1 VQREAHVAAVAFFA
15 RGLVESALQ
24 PYDLAWL
31 NARPST
37 QGRPDAAS
45 LRVLRCADLHL
56 TTVSCFACVHSCAH
70 MELLGRLSHLHRV
83 CLPRPGTARA
93 AGSGRRAVASHGGC
107 SPPCLATLARAA
119 VRPNT
124 STWPAVGAVNVLLVS
139 G

>member
-1 VQREAHVAAVAFFA
+1 VRREAHAAAVAFLA
-15 RGLVESALQ
+15 LGLVESALQ
-24 PYDLAWL
+24 AYDLALL
-31 NARPST
+31 NACPSS
-37 QGRPDAAS
+37 QIRPDAAS
-45 LRVLRCADLHL
+45 LRVLRCADLHP
-56 TTVSCFACVHSCAH
+56 TTVSCIACVRACAH
-70 MELLGRLSHLHRV
+70 MELLDRLSHLHRV

-93 AGSGRRAVASHGGC
+93 AGSGRRAVASRSGC